1 MATFNIPDIVCFGPD
16 GRGGDFNYGHVR
28 ALSPQLQIEALRL
41 RHEAWLVA
49 QSSVLATSASSPFPL
64 AVMTCVG
71 MEALGLLAFGSSA
84 KQRDPF
90 LAVAAIMD
98 ARFAVAVSP
107 TFQSNLAK
115 RWAATLD
122 SDAKPN
128 SVTTNA
134 ELLYF
139 FFRNS
144 LMHGFRGRGVFLTGD
159 ETQDF
164 VTRDAEGTMVLNP
177 WWLWRSYEAA
187 VTATFNEIVGSSAS
201 ASAKRRAAEDHLKLM
216 LS

>member
-1 MATFNIPDIVCFGPD
+1 MATFNVPDNVCFGPD
-16 GRGGDFNYGHVR
+16 GRGGDFTYGQVR
-28 ALSPQLQIEALRL
+28 ALASQLQIEALRL

-49 QSSVLATSASSPFPL
+49 QSRVLATTGSSPFPL
-64 AVMTCVG
+64 AVMACVG
-71 MEALGLLAFGSSA
+71 MEALGLLAFGSAA

-90 LAVAAIMD
+90 LAIAASMD
-98 ARFAVAVSP
+98 ARFAAAVSP
-107 TFQSNLAK
+107 TFQSNLVK

-164 VTRDAEGTMVLNP
+164 VTRDAEGTMILNP
-177 WWLWRSYEAA
+177 WWLWRSYEAT

>member
-1 MATFNIPDIVCFGPD
+1 MPTYNVPDPVVFGPT
-16 GRGGDFNYGHVR
+16 GKGPDFNYGQVR
-28 ALSPQLQIEALRL
+28 GLLPQAQIEALRL

-49 QSSVLATSASSPFPL
+49 QAKILADSGSSPFPL

-71 MEALGLLAFGSSA
+71 MEALGLVAFGPGGA
-84 KQRDPF
+84 LKDPF
-90 LAVAAIMD
+90 VAVAGLMD
-98 ARFAVAVSP
+98 ARFAAPVSP
-107 TFQSNLAK
+107 TFKTNLVN
-115 RWAATLD
+115 RWTTTQD
-122 SDAKPN
+122 PEAKPGR
-128 SVTTNA
+128 VTTNA

-144 LMHGFRGRGVFLTGD
+144 MIHGFRGRGVFLTGD

-164 VTRDAEGTMVLNP
+164 VVKEPEGTMILNP

-187 VTATFNEIVGSSAS
+187 VTTVFNEIVANDAS
-201 ASAKRRAAEDHLKLM
+201 KSPKRANAEQHLALM

>member
-1 MATFNIPDIVCFGPD
+1 MFNVPDNVCFGPD
-16 GRGGDFNYGHVR
+16 GRGGDFNYGQVR
-28 ALSPQLQIEALRL
+28 ALAPNHQLQIEALRR

-49 QSSVLATSASSPFPL
+49 QSKVLATTASSPFPL

-71 MEALGLLAFGSSA
+71 MEALGLLAFGPGS
-84 KQRDPF
+84 KPRDPF
-90 LAVAAIMD
+90 LAVAGIMD
-98 ARFAVAVSP
+98 ARFAAAVSQ
-107 TFQSNLAK
+107 TFQSNLAE
-115 RWAATLD
+115 RWATTLD
-122 SDAKPN
+122 SMAKPD

-134 ELLYF
+134 QLLYF

-144 LMHGFRGRGVFLTGD
+144 LVHGFRGRGVFLTGD

-164 VTRDAEGTMVLNP
+164 VTREAEGTMILNP

-187 VTATFNEIVGSSAS
+187 VTAIFNEIVGSSAS
-201 ASAKRRAAEDHLKLM
+201 ASTKRCAAEAHLKLM

>member
-1 MATFNIPDIVCFGPD
+1 MPTFNVPDKVCFGPN
-16 GRGGDFNYGHVR
+16 GHGGDFGYDQVR
-28 ALSPQLQIEALRL
+28 LLPTQSQIEALRL

-49 QSSVLATSASSPFPL
+49 QSRTLATSASSPFPL

-71 MEALGLLAFGSSA
+71 MEALDLLAFGQGA

-98 ARFAVAVSP
+98 ARFAAAVSP
-107 TFQSNLAK
+107 TFQSNLAN
-115 RWAATLD
+115 RWATTLD

-144 LMHGFRGRGVFLTGD
+144 LIHGFRGRGVFLTGV

-164 VTRDAEGTMVLNP
+164 VTHEAEGTRIWNP

-187 VTATFNEIVGSSAS
+187 VTATFNEIVGSSSS
-201 ASAKRRAAEDHLKLM
+201 ASAKRRAAEAHLKLM